1 MMSGDI
7 TFAAAD
13 DNTIADVV
21 VYAADAAD
29 AADASGAS
37 DASDAAAV
45 TVLCYRIV
53 SRCDDDDGKLNGL
66 MF

>member
-1 MMSGDI
+1 MISGDI

-21 VYAADAAD
+21 VYAAD
-29 AADASGAS
+29 GAS

-45 TVLCYRIV
+45 TVLYAIE
-53 SRCDDDDGKLNGL
+53 
-66 MF
+66 